1 MTIELNIPAAFKGLL
16 EPYRYKIYYG
26 GRGSAKSW
34 TFAQILIM
42 LAVNKPIRVLCTR
55 ELQVSMVDSV
65 HRLLSDTIT
74 RMGLDDYFDI
84 FRDEI
89 RSRVGGLFIFEGLK
103 FNVKQIKSLEGIDIC
118 WVEEADAVSNESW
131 DLLIPT
137 IRKRGSELWISF
149 NRDREDDPVYTRFV
163 LNAPKNALIKMV
175 TFENNPF
182 FPNVLRQEIER
193 DLATDPEM
201 YNHIW
206 MGAAWGRS
214 DSQVFKN
221 KYIVKEFDTPSD
233 ATFYLGAD
241 FGFANDPNTIV
252 RSFIDDE
259 NILYIDAEAY
269 GYHIEIP
276 ETPAFFDSIL
286 PNRGWPT
293 RADSARPELISYL
306 NNEGFNVISAK
317 KGAGSV
323 EEGVKS
329 LLGFKQI
336 IIHPRCKHV
345 AEEFRLYSYKTDP
358 RSGDVLPIL
367 IDRHNHCIDAL
378 RYALEEVWN
387 QDNYCGN
394 VASYSASDLGL

>member
-1 MTIELNIPAAFKGLL
+1 MTIDINIPVAFKGLL
-16 EPYRYKIYYG
+16 EPARYKIFYS
-26 GRGSAKSW
+26 GRGCAKSW
-34 TFAQILIM
+34 TFAQILVM
-42 LAVNKPIRVLCTR
+42 FAAKKPLRILCTR
-55 ELQVSMVDSV
+55 ELQVSITDSV

-74 RMGLDDYFDI
+74 RLGLDDYFDVYK
-84 FRDEI
+84 DEI
-89 RSRVGGLFIFEGLK
+89 RGRCGSLFIFEGLK
-103 FNVKQIKSLEGIDIC
+103 FNIKGIKSLEGIDIV
-118 WVEEADAVSNESW
+118 WVEEGDAVSNESW
-131 DLLIPT
+131 SFLIPT
-137 IRKRGSELWISF
+137 IRKKGSEFWISF
-149 NRDREDDPVYTRFV
+149 NRDRTDDPVYTRFV
-163 LNAPKNALIKMV
+163 LNGPKDSIIKQL
-175 TFENNPF
+175 TWRDNPW
-182 FPNVLRQEIER
+182 FPSVLYAEMIR
-193 DLATDPEM
+193 DFATDPEL
-201 YNHIW
+201 
-206 MGAAWGRS
+206 AAHVWEGEPWGRS
-214 DSQVFKN
+214 DAQVFKN
-221 KYIVKEFDTPSD
+221 KYIVKEFETPNDSV
-233 ATFYLGAD
+233 FYLGAD

-259 NILYIDAEAY
+259 NNLFIDAEAF

-323 EEGVKS
+323 EEGIKS

-367 IDRHNHCIDAL
+367 IDKHNHTIDSL
-378 RYALEEVWN
+378 RYSLEEVWN
-387 QDNYCGN
+387 QDNYCGHIAN
-394 VASYSASDLGL
+394 YSLEDLGL